1 MNTFFKY
8 EFCSCLYYEATAC
21 HLFLALLL
29 LLLLLLW
36 LLMLLF
42 LIWFNF
48 NVWTARKEENKKGS
62 FNENEL
68 LTNEYLR

>member
-21 HLFLALLL
+21 HLFLA

>member
-8 EFCSCLYYEATAC
+8 EFCSCLYCEATAC
-21 HLFLALLL
+21 HLFLAL